1 MLGPCRRDA
10 RGTDTLLS
18 VTDRPERGTEG
29 RSRNS
34 NRRPWG
40 AIPTGLVVAAAAFAV
55 HLPALFG
62 EFVYDDMT
70 QVLQNR
76 WIRDLGH
83 LGEIFRGSVW
93 SFQAASGVSN
103 YYRPAM
109 HVIYALEYQLFGL
122 KPWGFHLVNLF
133 LHAGVSVL
141 VLLLVR
147 RLFAD
152 LGGRDSGDGS
162 GFLTPAFAAALLF
175 ATHPVNTE
183 AIAWVAAVPELSF
196 TLFGLLAFLSFRRS
210 EGGWGRFYW
219 LSVGL
224 FFAATLCKETAFVLP
239 ALLALYEI
247 LVRKPPAL
255 GLLGRL
261 LARLVPFG
269 AAGAVTLALRL
280 HALSGFAPEKRWP
293 ELSTLQCALNAT
305 TLFAKYLLALVLPV
319 GLNAFHVLHPVR
331 SPLEPLAAAGL
342 LGTAAF
348 LAASAFAWRRS
359 RLAFFG
365 LLVIAV
371 PLFPVLYIRVVG
383 ENAFA
388 ERYLYLPSIGFALL
402 AALLLFAIGRE
413 RARFAILAT
422 VALLFAAGSFA
433 RTLVWKDNFA
443 LFADTAAKS
452 PDHFQSQASFANALY
467 EKGEVDAAIQR
478 YRLAIALDP
487 GQCTP
492 RQNLA
497 TAYLRKGLVDEAIAE
512 LTHPA
517 VRNAGDP
524 EAAAKLAFAYTAK
537 GWLAAAVTQ
546 YEEALRLDPKAAE
559 VHNNLGVTLCRMGL
573 NGRSAEHFAA
583 ALALEPGNRRY
594 AENLKLV
601 AP

>member
-1 MLGPCRRDA
+1 M
-10 RGTDTLLS
+10 
-18 VTDRPERGTEG
+18 TDRREG
-29 RSRNS
+29 RTESRSGRS
-34 NRRPWG
+34 NPRPWG
-40 AIPTGLVVAAAAFAV
+40 ATPPALVVAAAAFAV

-76 WIRDLGH
+76 WIRDLGN
-83 LGEIFRGSVW
+83 LGEIFSGSVW

-122 KPWGFHLVNLF
+122 KPWGFHLVNLL
-133 LHAGVSVL
+133 LHAAVSVL

-152 LGGRDSGDGS
+152 LGGSLAESRS
-162 GFLTPAFAAALLF
+162 GFRTPEFAAALLF
-175 ATHPVNTE
+175 AIHPVNTE
-183 AIAWVAAVPELSF
+183 AVAWVAAVPELSF
-196 TLFGLLAFLSFRRS
+196 TLFGLLAFLAFRRS
-210 EGGWGRFYW
+210 AEGWGRFYW
-219 LSVGL
+219 LSVLL
-224 FFAATLCKETAFVLP
+224 FFAATFCKETAFVLP
-239 ALLALYEI
+239 ALLALYEV
-247 LVRKPPAL
+247 LLRRPPAS
-255 GLLGRL
+255 RL
-261 LARLVPFG
+261 VARLFPFAA
-269 AAGAVTLALRL
+269 AAGVTLALRL
-280 HALSGFAPEKRWP
+280 HALSGFAPERRWP
-293 ELSTLQCALNAT
+293 DLSAFQCALNAAA
-305 TLFAKYLLALVLPV
+305 LFAKYLLTLVLPV

-331 SPLEPLAAAGL
+331 SLLEPIAVAGL

-348 LAASAFAWRRS
+348 LVASAFAWRRS

-365 LLVIAV
+365 LQVIAV
-371 PLFPVLYIRVVG
+371 PLLPVLYVRVVG

-388 ERYLYLPSIGFALL
+388 ERYLYLPTIGFALL
-402 AALLLFAIGRE
+402 AALVLLAIDRE
-413 RARFAILAT
+413 KARIAILAT
-422 VALLFAAGSFA
+422 VAVLFATGSFA

-443 LFADTAAKS
+443 LFSDTAAKS

-467 EKGEVDAAIQR
+467 EKGEVDAAIER

-512 LTHPA
+512 LTNPA
-517 VRNAGDP
+517 VLGAGDP
-524 EAAAKLAFAYTAK
+524 EASAKLAFAYTAK

-546 YEEALRLDPKAAE
+546 YEAALRFDPKAAE
-559 VHNNLGVTLCRMGL
+559 VHNNLGVVLWRMGQP
-573 NGRSAEHFAA
+573 GRSAGHFAA

>member
-1 MLGPCRRDA
+1 
-10 RGTDTLLS
+10 
-18 VTDRPERGTEG
+18 
-29 RSRNS
+29 
-34 NRRPWG
+34 
-40 AIPTGLVVAAAAFAV
+40 
-55 HLPALFG
+55 
-62 EFVYDDMT
+62 MT

-76 WIRDLGH
+76 WIRDLGN
-83 LGEIFRGSVW
+83 LGPIFSGSVW

-109 HVIYALEYQLFGL
+109 HVIYALEFQLFGL
-122 KPWGFHLVNLF
+122 KPWGFHLVNLL

-141 VLLLVR
+141 VFLLVR

-152 LGGRDSGDGS
+152 LGGSLAEGGR
-162 GFLTPAFAAALLF
+162 GFLTPEFAAALLF

-183 AIAWVAAVPELSF
+183 AVAWVAAVPELSF
-196 TLFGLLAFLSFRRS
+196 TLLGLLAFLAFRRS

-219 LSVGL
+219 LSVVL
-224 FFAATLCKETAFVLP
+224 FFAATFCKETAFVLP
-239 ALLALYEI
+239 ALLALYEV
-247 LVRKPPAL
+247 LARRPRAT
-255 GLLGRL
+255 RL
-261 LARLVPFG
+261 LARLLPFA
-269 AAGAVTLALRL
+269 AAGGVTLALRL
-280 HALSGFAPEKRWP
+280 HALSGFAPERRWP
-293 ELSTLQCALNAT
+293 ELSAFQCALNAAV
-305 TLFAKYLLALVLPV
+305 LFGKYLLRLVLPV
-319 GLNAFHVLHPVR
+319 GLNAFHVLHPVL
-331 SPLEPLAAAGL
+331 SPVEPIAVAGL

-348 LAASAFAWRRS
+348 LAASALAWRRS
-359 RLAFFG
+359 RLAFLG
-365 LLVIAV
+365 LQLIAV
-371 PLFPVLYIRVVG
+371 PLLPVLYIRVVG

-402 AALLLFAIGRE
+402 AALLLFAIDRKK
-413 RARFAILAT
+413 ARFAILGA
-422 VALLFAAGSFA
+422 VAVLFGAGSFA

-467 EKGEVDAAIQR
+467 EKGEVDAAIER

-487 GQCTP
+487 HQPTP

-497 TAYLRKGLVDEAIAE
+497 TAYLRKGRVDEAIAE
-512 LTHPA
+512 LTHPD
-517 VRNAGDP
+517 VLSSGDP
-524 EAAAKLAFAYTAK
+524 EACAKLAFAYAAK

-559 VHNNLGVTLCRMGL
+559 VHNNLGVTLWRMGQP
-573 NGRSAEHFAA
+573 GRSAEHFAA